1 MLSWW
6 KVKRVKSEEWRV
18 EFFQSEEWRVES
30 GVFFGVESGVF
41 FRSKEFLVIGGHSE
55 QAAETGKDPEDG
67 I

>member
-1 MLSWW
+1 M
-6 KVKRVKSEEWRV
+6 KSGEWRV
-18 EFFQSEEWRVES
+18 EFFSEWRVE
-30 GVFFGVESGVF
+30 F